1 MVYCLL
7 GAKPLP
13 EPTLTY
19 CQLEPS
25 EWNRNQTR
33 LIFIQQNLHICKMS
47 TTFVQAQVVKWRFWI
62 QFNYAA
68 VFNWRHVFRQPSHYP
83 NRWDSWR
90 HMALLR
96 NSENEPVNIWVRSRN
111 CGCLVTWF
119 CYQLIAKPGNKT
131 ATVLWPDPYKIH
143 GAFWNNVHCISI
155 NSVPIVTVPWCS
167 IDKSHTDFS
176 SKSRSNSSP
185 LGQNGRPVFQTMF
198 SDAFSWMKSFVFW
211 LKFK

>member
-1 MVYCLL
+1 MKILNTIQLCRCVQLTTCVQ
-7 GAKPLP
+7 ATKPLP
-13 EPTLTY
+13 KPM
-19 CQLEPS
+19 
-25 EWNRNQTR
+25 R
-33 LIFIQQNLHICKMS
+33 LMAPYGAPKKQW
-47 TTFVQAQVVKWRFWI
+47 KWT
-62 QFNYAA
+62 
-68 VFNWRHVFRQPSHYP
+68 
-83 NRWDSWR
+83 
-90 HMALLR
+90 
-96 NSENEPVNIWVRSRN
+96 VNIWVRSRN